1 MIELIPIAIITL
13 DSLIKLLPF
22 VVPIATLLLGVY
34 KDKIFEKLNLKA
46 KEKEVDLS
54 STDVIEK
61 NLQLYQTM
69 LDDYAKRKEAEDKIQ
84 VKRIECL
91 EGKIEKVGKENFEL
105 KSEKSELKFEKSEL
119 EISIDNL
126 KRQVEKLT
134 DLVNKLGLQLA
145 YYEQHSEVKLP
156 DNLK

>member
-1 MIELIPIAIITL
+1 MLELIPIIVITL

-22 VVPIATLLLGVY
+22 VVPIATLYLGAN

-54 STDVIEK
+54 ATDVIEK

-69 LDDYAKRKEAEDKIQ
+69 LDDYAKRKAAEDIIQ

-105 KSEKSELKFEKSEL
+105 KSEKSELKYEKSEL
-119 EISIDNL
+119 EITVENL
-126 KRQVEKLT
+126 KKQVDKLT
-134 DLVNKLGLQLA
+134 DIVNKLGAQLA
-145 YYEQHSEVKLP
+145 YYEAHSEVKLP
-156 DNLK
+156 EDLK